1 MEFLPMN
8 QFSRMIAT
16 AAVATFAIA
25 GFSTSALALDVEA
38 AKDLVEQNNCK
49 QCHGIKKDKDGPSFL
64 KTAEKLR
71 GKANAEEEII
81 KHLTSGKKI
90 KLADGSQE
98 EHKIIKTMPP
108 KDVAQMKN
116 VAQYILSIQP

>member
-1 MEFLPMN
+1 MKQLTLAAA
-8 QFSRMIAT
+8 IAT
-16 AAVATFAIA
+16 IA
-25 GFSTSALALDVEA
+25 LTGFSTSVLALDVEA
-38 AKDLVEQNNCK
+38 AKDLAEQNNCK

-64 KTAEKLR
+64 KTADKYR

-108 KDVAQMKN
+108 KDMAQMKN
-116 VAQYILSIQP
+116 LAQYILSIQP